1 LTLKVNE
8 IFCSLQGE
16 SSYVGLRC
24 VFIRLTGCNLRCS
37 YCDTTYAYNEGADL
51 SIDQIL
57 ERTGTYGCRLVEITG
72 GEPLVQ
78 AKTPELVSRF
88 LGEGFTVLMETNGSL
103 DIGRVGLR
111 CIKIMDVKC
120 PSSGEAEKNDLG
132 NLGKLSEKDEVKF
145 VIGTREDYEFAK
157 GIVANQLESKTVLF
171 STVFG
176 KLKPRNL
183 AEWILEDRLNV
194 RFQLQLHK
202 YVWEPNQRGV

>member
-1 LTLKVNE
+1 MTLKVNE

-57 ERTGTYGCRLVEITG
+57 ERTGTYDCRLVEITG

-103 DIGRVGLR
+103 DIGCVGPR

-132 NLGKLSEKDEVKF
+132 NLGKLSENDEVKF

-183 AEWILEDRLNV
+183 AEWILEDRLKV

-202 YVWEPNQRGV
+202 YIWEPNQRGV

>member
-57 ERTGTYGCRLVEITG
+57 ERTGTYDCRLVEITG

-103 DIGRVGLR
+103 DIGCVGPR

-132 NLGKLSEKDEVKF
+132 NLGKLSENDEVKF

-183 AEWILEDRLNV
+183 AEWILEDRLKV

-202 YVWEPNQRGV
+202 YIWEPNQRGV